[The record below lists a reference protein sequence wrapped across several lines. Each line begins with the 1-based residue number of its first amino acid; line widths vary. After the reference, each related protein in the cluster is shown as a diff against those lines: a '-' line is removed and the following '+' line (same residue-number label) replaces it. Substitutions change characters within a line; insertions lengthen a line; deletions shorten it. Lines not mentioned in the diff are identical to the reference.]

1 MISDFIYKYYIDP
14 IRLGQPYNVVDTL
27 TYAFI
32 LVVGVYLLYRWL
44 SQSTRLSDI
53 GFKLDGTFI
62 LATIPYIVLGG
73 LLRVVEDTGMIT
85 GDIKYLLISPL
96 IYFVL
101 FFYTIGI
108 LFLSRYLTI
117 QGLTKNFLTFYF
129 WAGALSVFVSTLV
142 LVAWSTTHHG
152 VDLYVLSA
160 ILMMAASA
168 TFAVWAFMRYVLS
181 WEYVRDPLYITL
193 LFGQLLDASA
203 TSFGIDLHPGIQYM
217 EEHVVG
223 SGLIN
228 LTHTAFVMYPLKL
241 VVLFPA
247 IYVMQLYRR
256 EANPAF
262 WHLVLLA
269 MIVVG
274 FAPGSPG
281 HGADGPLCLI
291 PRWRMR

>member
-27 TYAFI
+27 TYAII
-32 LVVGVYLLYRWL
+32 LVVVVYLLYRWL
-44 SQSTRLSDI
+44 SQSSWLSDI
-53 GFKLDGTFI
+53 GFSIDSTFI
-62 LATIPYIVLGG
+62 LATLPYVVLGG
-73 LLRVVEDTGMIT
+73 ILRVVEDTGMIT

-101 FFYTIGI
+101 FFYTTGI
-108 LFLSRYLTI
+108 LFLSRYLTV
-117 QGLTKNFLTFYF
+117 QGLTRSFLAFYF
-129 WAGALSVFVSTLV
+129 WTGVMSVFVSTLV
-142 LVAWSTTHHG
+142 LVAWSTTRHG

-168 TFAVWAFMRYVLS
+168 TFAVWAFMRYVCA

-203 TSFGIDLHPGIQYM
+203 TSFGIDLHPGLQYM

-247 IYVMQLYRR
+247 IYVMQLYRK

-274 FAPGSPG
+274 FAPGVR
-281 HGADGPLCLI
+281 DMV
-291 PRWRMR
+291 RMVLYV